1 MKIRTDMRLATASL
15 LLCALCAV
23 QAPARADEAKDQAKL
38 ESLMKRAGYD
48 YEKKADGV
56 WVVVRT
62 GKQLASFKE
71 IVALEK
77 GLVVIFVIVAH
88 KADMAMDL
96 DLATK
101 MLSLNHELDRVKIG
115 TDDDGDAF
123 VRLDASLRVLDVE
136 ETKEDMEQVASA
148 SDEVY
153 GDMRPSLNQ

>member
-1 MKIRTDMRLATASL
+1 MNIRTFMRPAAAL
-15 LLCALCAV
+15 LLLGCLSTFLS
-23 QAPARADEAKDQAKL
+23 PARADEVKDQAKM

-48 YEKKADGV
+48 FEKKADGV
-56 WVVVRT
+56 WVVIRN

-77 GLVVIFVIVAH
+77 GLVVVFVIVAH
-88 KADMAMDL
+88 KADMEMDL
-96 DLATK
+96 DLATR
-101 MLSLNHELDRVKIG
+101 MLAMNHEFDRVKIG

-148 SDEVY
+148 ADEVY
-153 GDMRPSLNQ
+153 GDIKPNLNH